1 MYLSEIRDGIRVA
14 TPVSDTVFDAE
25 YDVIVCGVGTAGA
38 LTAIFAAED
47 GLSVLGIEQFTCPG
61 GTHTA
66 GGISGHYFGCPGGR
80 HMAFDEKVSALRE
93 QYCAHRAE
101 AIKLTQ
107 EEVLWEQGV
116 KILYETSV
124 VGVFTEDKTVV
135 GIRVAKGSEIRNFKA
150 KIVMDCTAEAV
161 VAHMA
166 GCATEYGRDSDGQTQ
181 PYSMVSLTFSD
192 GNYKGTNVDFGRV
205 NQLDDWALSEATIFS
220 RAYEMTEER
229 QNKQF
234 IAHRP
239 LIGVREGRRILAE
252 EVARVEDLFADRQ
265 TETPMFFSYA
275 DLDKHGWDIAFDSEL
290 LCDWAIGANL
300 GAYNV
305 TVAVP
310 YRALLP
316 KGFDGL
322 LVPCRALG
330 VDRDISSCVR
340 MVPDMKKAAE
350 AAAHWAVLAIGG
362 NRKLRE
368 VPYEQL
374 RQKLTQSG
382 CLNMADNRGYRIDGK
397 VNWDGTP
404 LVPEDVYFA
413 TDPESLLD
421 GLKTEK
427 PGQAI
432 WSARRIGEKAIPVLE
447 KALQSQDKN
456 TAKHAAF
463 ALAILGQ
470 GSAKPLLREMAR
482 SRDELMLKDCRKH
495 NNLRGCMAIYW
506 LGRLADAEIADTL
519 TDLICNENEISRPV
533 YHSDVMTT
541 RYKLQGFND
550 VYFHFMSGAVMALI
564 RIGDAH
570 PHLRG
575 KISEAF
581 ASAFDGDAYYNR
593 ITQKPRKSSEGNM
606 VLAMKRIALSAAD
619 KWRNESNEKYVHRN
633 H

>member
-14 TPVSDTVFDAE
+14 TPVSDTVFEAE

-61 GTHTA
+61 GTHAA

-80 HMAFDEKVSALRE
+80 HMAFDEKVSALR
-93 QYCAHRAE
+93 YCAHRAE

-107 EEVLWEQGV
+107 EEALWEQGV
-116 KILYETSV
+116 KLLYETSV

-135 GIRVAKGSEIRNFKA
+135 GVRVAKGSEIRNFKA

-166 GCATEYGRDSDGQTQ
+166 GCATEYGRASDGQTQ
-181 PYSMVSLTFSD
+181 PYSMVSLTISD
-192 GNYKGTNVDFGRV
+192 GDYKGTNIDFGRV

-229 QNKQF
+229 QNRQF
-234 IAHRP
+234 VAHRP
-239 LIGVREGRRILAE
+239 LIGVREGRRIIAE

-305 TVAVP
+305 TVSVP

-368 VPYEQL
+368 VPYDQL

-404 LVPEDVYFA
+404 LVPEDVHFA
-413 TDPESLLD
+413 TDPETLPD

-447 KALQSQDKN
+447 KALRSPDSN

-470 GSAKPLLREMAR
+470 ESAKPLLREMAR

-506 LGRLADAEIADTL
+506 LGRLADEEITDTL

-533 YHSDVMTT
+533 YHSKVMTT

-570 PHLRG
+570 PHLRS
-575 KISEAF
+575 KISGAF
-581 ASAFDGDAYYNR
+581 ASAFAGEAYYDR

-606 VLAMKRIALSAAD
+606 VLAMKRIALSATK
-619 KWRNESNEKYVHRN
+619 KWRNASNEN
-633 H
+633 